1 MSARSRTPYAYVSPP
16 SIDTQHGMQV
26 IHECSGGI
34 GNIAPLKS
42 LPEPALYTTPGLPTC
57 GTNAPWAVC
66 FTHKTLPIIALA
78 VLLALL
84 VVVPILTYEYRKVRE
99 WMERRQRLGL
109 VTSPPSVAIEMRVLD
124 LRRVEWRAGR
134 QEVEVEV
141 YYGEWE

>member
-1 MSARSRTPYAYVSPP
+1 MFLPVSPP
-16 SIDTQHGMQV
+16 SIDTQV
-26 IHECSGGI
+26 IHDGSGSI

-42 LPEPALYTTPGLPTC
+42 LPEPALYTHPGFPTC

-66 FTHKTLPIIALA
+66 FTHKILPIIALA
-78 VLLALL
+78 ALLAML
-84 VVVPILTYEYRKVRE
+84 VVAPILTYIEHRKVRE
-99 WMERRQRLGL
+99 WMERRRRLGL